1 MSGGETVIFR
11 AFYSSAIT
19 QGLKCRDRRTNEHCF
34 HPKNY
39 PASSTEDEGGK
50 KRDMEGKI
58 QKDTHPRGCG
68 EYQQV
73 ISFIEIMAA
82 ASIQRRSRVCLR
94 DFRQLHKQK
103 G

>member
-1 MSGGETVIFR
+1 MSTAFTLKITLPPAQRMGGGGGGE
-11 AFYSSAIT
+11 
-19 QGLKCRDRRTNEHCF
+19 
-34 HPKNY
+34 
-39 PASSTEDEGGK
+39 
-50 KRDMEGKI
+50 RDMEGKI